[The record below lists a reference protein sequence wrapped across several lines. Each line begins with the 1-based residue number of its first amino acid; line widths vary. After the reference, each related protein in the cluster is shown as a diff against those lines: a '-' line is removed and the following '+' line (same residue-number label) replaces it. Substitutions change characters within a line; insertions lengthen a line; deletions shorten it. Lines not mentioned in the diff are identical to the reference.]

1 VGFFI
6 MKNPYIKKKII
17 PNDNLLKKG
26 LQLHQEGQY
35 EKAKELYLEIIKVN
49 KFNYDALHLLGIIY
63 LQNKEYQISLNFIK
77 AAIKMQP
84 NAAAFYSNQGNALKG
99 LNLLDEA
106 IESYNLAISKDPKLS
121 DAYYNLAIIQFNLNQ
136 IEKCIVNIK
145 KAIELN
151 PNMVDAY
158 ITYANALHNKKD
170 YINAIFYIDIAIIKN
185 PIYAKAYI
193 NKGNALERLFKY
205 EEALLS
211 YEKALLIEPINS
223 EIHVNIGVIYSLLE
237 NNNEAKKYY
246 KKALELNSNNAL
258 AFINIGALFQKENK
272 LKLAVRFYKKS
283 LELKPNN
290 SIVNSNLASILSKL
304 GKYEEAVAQFEYA
317 IKLDKDNADLY
328 SNLGV
333 LLHQMGRQVESK
345 ANHDIALSISP
356 ESLIYLWE
364 RAMCEIAASYVKDYS
379 SSESIINFEKRLKII
394 EEIVE
399 ARQEI
404 YNSENIVGKNQPY
417 HIAYLNTNNVE
428 ILKKYGKLCVDIM
441 GKSAPNILNKSFI
454 KELKKDEKIKI
465 GIISSHIRYHSIW
478 NAFLKGIVS
487 QIDKKRFDLYIYYL
501 EGTQDDQTNIAS
513 ECAKKFIIGQ
523 YSLKKWADLIS
534 NDNLDIILYPE
545 IGMNKLTTQLA
556 CLRLAN
562 MQCTSWGHPET
573 SGLPT
578 IDYYISAELT
588 EKTNSQENYSEKLLK
603 LNNLGSYFEPPSLDL
618 TEYDF
623 INNGLNTE
631 SKLFLCLG
639 YSNKYHPDNDDILI
653 SLAKR
658 FPDYQFVF
666 IQDVWG
672 NYKIL
677 QNRLHEK
684 FAVENLDNSN
694 TLKFIPYPSR
704 EGFNTLMSN
713 SRLLLDTVYF
723 SHFNTSMQ
731 ALGNTL
737 PVVTIEGQFMRSR
750 ATSGML
756 KMIHLDELIVV
767 DKISFI
773 NLITRLTEDN
783 DYYEFIKEK
792 IKGNVQLLYKD
803 LSPIR
808 SLENFF
814 IDKVNR

>member
-1 VGFFI
+1 
-6 MKNPYIKKKII
+6 
-17 PNDNLLKKG
+17 
-26 LQLHQEGQY
+26 
-35 EKAKELYLEIIKVN
+35 
-49 KFNYDALHLLGIIY
+49 
-63 LQNKEYQISLNFIK
+63 
-77 AAIKMQP
+77 
-84 NAAAFYSNQGNALKG
+84 
-99 LNLLDEA
+99 
-106 IESYNLAISKDPKLS
+106 
-121 DAYYNLAIIQFNLNQ
+121 
-136 IEKCIVNIK
+136 
-145 KAIELN
+145 
-151 PNMVDAY
+151 
-158 ITYANALHNKKD
+158 
-170 YINAIFYIDIAIIKN
+170 
-185 PIYAKAYI
+185 
-193 NKGNALERLFKY
+193 
-205 EEALLS
+205 
-211 YEKALLIEPINS
+211 
-223 EIHVNIGVIYSLLE
+223 
-237 NNNEAKKYY
+237 
-246 KKALELNSNNAL
+246 
-258 AFINIGALFQKENK
+258 
-272 LKLAVRFYKKS
+272 
-283 LELKPNN
+283 
-290 SIVNSNLASILSKL
+290 
-304 GKYEEAVAQFEYA
+304 
-317 IKLDKDNADLY
+317 
-328 SNLGV
+328 
-333 LLHQMGRQVESK
+333 
-345 ANHDIALSISP
+345 
-356 ESLIYLWE
+356 
-364 RAMCEIAASYVKDYS
+364 
-379 SSESIINFEKRLKII
+379 
-394 EEIVE
+394 
-399 ARQEI
+399 
-404 YNSENIVGKNQPY
+404 
-417 HIAYLNTNNVE
+417 
-428 ILKKYGKLCVDIM
+428 
-441 GKSAPNILNKSFI
+441 
-454 KELKKDEKIKI
+454 
-465 GIISSHIRYHSIW
+465 
-478 NAFLKGIVS
+478 LKGIVS